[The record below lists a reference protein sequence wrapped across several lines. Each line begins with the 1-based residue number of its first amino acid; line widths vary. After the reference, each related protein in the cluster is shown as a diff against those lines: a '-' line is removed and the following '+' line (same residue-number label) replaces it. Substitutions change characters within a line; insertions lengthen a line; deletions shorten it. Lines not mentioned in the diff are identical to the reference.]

1 VVCPSTAMTVT
12 VPPEMATAASCQY
25 GVVNA
30 VVLVGIVTVSTVVV
44 RYAKFGAGAGAGAG
58 AGVEAVAVARATFVP
73 VVAPEA
79 PHAIPDTES
88 GSDNGGRKSDPEF
101 THKGS
106 PLALGAEDLLRL
118 AARCS
123 FIPGDEG
130 CANRSSRV

>member
-44 RYAKFGAGAGAGAG
+44 GYAKFGAGAG
-58 AGVEAVAVARATFVP
+58 AGVEAVAVAQATFVP

>member
-1 VVCPSTAMTVT
+1 VVCPSTAVTVTVT

-25 GVVNA
+25 GFVNA

-44 RYAKFGAGAGAGAG
+44 GYAKFS
-58 AGVEAVAVARATFVP
+58 AGVEAVAVVQATFVP
-73 VVAPEA
+73 LVAPEA
-79 PHAIPDTES
+79 AHAIPDAES

-106 PLALGAEDLLRL
+106 PLALGDEDLLQL